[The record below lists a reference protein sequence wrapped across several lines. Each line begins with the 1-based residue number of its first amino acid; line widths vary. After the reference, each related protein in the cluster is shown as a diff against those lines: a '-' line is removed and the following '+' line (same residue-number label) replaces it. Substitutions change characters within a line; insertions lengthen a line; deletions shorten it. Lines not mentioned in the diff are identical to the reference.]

1 MPKIGWKHSE
11 ESRRKMSIAAKNR
24 QKKLNNHWWTNGTEE
39 KFQELC
45 PGEGWYLGH
54 INAGWSGEKG
64 RKRKEET
71 SKRMQGNKH
80 AVSIWKKW
88 LIE

>member
-1 MPKIGWKHSE
+1 MPKVGFKFSE
-11 ESRRKMSIAAKNR
+11 ESRRKMSLAAKKR
-24 QKKLNNHWWTNGTEE
+24 ALKTNNHWWTNGKEE

-45 PGEGWYLGH
+45 PGEEWH
-54 INAGWSGEKG
+54 IGRLNAGWSGIKG
-64 RKRKEET
+64 QQRKET
-71 SKRMQGNKH
+71 MSKRMQGNKH